1 MSALE
6 WDFCHLRML
15 ARKLASTFGHPTQ
28 VSLQVQLLSTTCE
41 SGWLGINFRE
51 VFSYLRI
58 SSFQFVTKSTATVLL
73 SQEIVFRQALV
84 VQNSRLPRG
93 RPGLI
98 PGQCKFSLC
107 LYFILVYQ

>member
-6 WDFCHLRML
+6 WDFCDLRML

-28 VSLQVQLLSTTCE
+28 VSLQVRLLSTTCE
-41 SGWLGINFRE
+41 SVWPGINFRE

-58 SSFQFVTKSTATVLL
+58 SSFQFVTKPTVLL

-84 VQNSRLPRG
+84 VQW
-93 RPGLI
+93 
-98 PGQCKFSLC
+98 
-107 LYFILVYQ
+107 